1 MMKKLSKY
9 YMFAI
14 VALALSVGSAF
25 ADNVAIN
32 DMAGA
37 LTNNS
42 SLCELLKQFK
52 GVISVLRV
60 LAFVGAAFVMME
72 WAWGFIQ
79 KGEVKKDDL
88 KDKGI
93 GLLVGF
99 VLLFGVGMFL
109 GLLNSTSFQN
119 STLGCVEEIF
129 KATTSA
135 A

>member
-25 ADNVAIN
+25 ADNTAIN
-32 DMAGA
+32 DMTGA
-37 LTNNS
+37 LSNNS

-129 KATTSA
+129 KATKSA

>member
-1 MMKKLSKY
+1 MKKLSKY